1 MNLDNLKNI
10 DLKNIDIKELFQKFK
25 ESEYLKDKK
34 FLTAWNGLMIGALA
48 RGAEILEEPKFLEV
62 SKKAALFIKE
72 HLLLKSS

>member
-34 FLTAWNGLMIGALA
+34 F
-48 RGAEILEEPKFLEV
+48 
-62 SKKAALFIKE
+62 
-72 HLLLKSS
+72 